1 MPARRAHLSAMTIQ
15 LASWSSSD
23 CYQIEYADGNLNL
36 PYTKSKARC
45 YLFSLMG
52 QVIENPVSCPLAVPS
67 QVQFTKIFHEGQ
79 SRTLYSFGWAKM
91 KHSMYVVLS
100 NDNSIVSIRVLTICV
115 LRLWPRAKYSHSN
128 DLLKHHRDPTQVNT
142 EAATSSAQCQWFL
155 WAHHRNPLFGL
166 VIRLVMTCD
175 PPSREETAWQR
186 LWKERGSV
194 LCVGS
199 RPWRAS
205 WNCYSLLVPTQSANN
220 ETAM

>member
-1 MPARRAHLSAMTIQ
+1 MKDNQ
-15 LASWSSSD
+15 
-23 CYQIEYADGNLNL
+23 E
-36 PYTKSKARC
+36 PYTLLGGQRWSTQCR
-45 YLFSLMG
+45 FSIKWQLHC
-52 QVIENPVSCPLAVPS
+52 Q
-67 QVQFTKIFHEGQ
+67 HQ
-79 SRTLYSFGWAKM
+79 SA
-91 KHSMYVVLS
+91 
-100 NDNSIVSIRVLTICV
+100 DNLCV
-115 LRLWPRAKYSHSN
+115 LRLWPQAKYSHSN

-155 WAHHRNPLFGL
+155 WAHHSNPLFGL

-175 PPSREETAWQR
+175 PPSQEETAWQR

-199 RPWRAS
+199 RSWWAS